1 MAKKQLLLVDADP
14 RSVRVLEVSLKK
26 AGYSVTTAENAADA
40 LEKVEFSVPD
50 LILTDTR
57 LPGTDGYAFVKRLKD
72 NRELSTIPVVFLT
85 SEKSIE
91 DKMRGLELGVE
102 DYLTKPIFV
111 RELIAR
117 VTLLLARKT
126 QQSMATTM
134 PNSRRTRLSGSLEDM
149 GVVDLLQTFEV
160 SRKSGVARVADGP
173 REARVYFRDGKVVD
187 AVMGRLRGEEAVYR
201 ALLWTVGTFEVEF
214 CPVANDEVITTSTQG
229 LLMEGMR
236 RVDEWGRL
244 AEQLPPALA
253 VFEVASEQ
261 LMERLNEIPDELN
274 AILKLFDGRRT
285 LLDVVDDS
293 PFEDLSTLQ
302 TVSKLFF
309 EGLLVVK
316 EDADHLGAD
325 EDIVPTSHPSESL
338 PPPDKRS
345 PFDEVVPARLPSESR
360 LEALGEFA
368 ASSGKELAAQH
379 WSDPPPGPATPS
391 DRPRAVPD
399 FDMMVPVPE
408 ATRVTMFGVA
418 PPANSPPELEV
429 ADERPQAALQDAV
442 GAGRRGL
449 NQTASGLGPL
459 VPFMDGSTDS
469 DLQSSA
475 RALGVTPSPRGAA
488 RHEEGKVIPF
498 PTRREDGEPLLA
510 AQEAATERTH
520 GSPGRFE
527 ESFIPVR
534 ELPRVA
540 EPSQTLPASPA
551 ALALGRTA
559 TRSPTVSH
567 SEPDD
572 HHEFFA
578 AGEVGHYSDGPAPL
592 NSGGELHDVFTEP
605 EPPRLIRTPE
615 MDARRAR
622 NLKIVTFVLMVFVAI
637 GGSAIYRALN
647 ASHAP
652 SGAPSAEP
660 GKSPDRPAP
669 VESAKALD
677 RQQPA
682 ASPVRVAEVQPAV
695 PASAAP
701 EAKPAPAEA
710 PEPEAVVV
718 VPSPAA
724 AESKPAPAAA
734 TKPAPAAAPRRAPRS
749 RREPTSSVPGR
760 EPPRAAAPASKP
772 PTASFPV
779 Q

>member
-26 AGYSVTTAENAADA
+26 AGYSVTTAENASDA

-72 NRELSTIPVVFLT
+72 NRELSAIPVVFLT

-173 REARVYFRDGKVVD
+173 REARVYFRDGRVVD

-253 VFEVASEQ
+253 IFEVAYEQ

-285 LLDVVDDS
+285 LLDVVDES

-325 EDIVPTSHPSESL
+325 EDIVPTSHHSESL

-360 LEALGEFA
+360 LEAFAEFT

-391 DRPRAVPD
+391 ERPRAVPD

-418 PPANSPPELEV
+418 PPANTPAELQV
-429 ADERPQAALQDAV
+429 TDEQPQASLQEAV

-449 NQTASGLGPL
+449 SQTASGLGPL
-459 VPFMDGSTDS
+459 VPFAEGSTDF
-469 DLQSSA
+469 DQQGSA
-475 RALGVTPSPRGAA
+475 RALGVTPSPRGGA

-498 PTRREDGEPLLA
+498 PTRREDAEPSLVAHEVAGER
-510 AQEAATERTH
+510 ER

-527 ESFIPVR
+527 ESLVPVR

-559 TRSPTVSH
+559 TGSPTSSAH

-572 HHEFFA
+572 HHEFFV

-592 NSGGELHDVFTEP
+592 SSRGGLHDAFTEP

-622 NLKIVTFVLMVFVAI
+622 NLKIVTFVLMVFLAI
-637 GGSAIYRALN
+637 GGSAIYTAFN
-647 ASHAP
+647 ASRGH
-652 SGAPSAEP
+652 SIGAASATVAEPAVPVSAEV
-660 GKSPDRPAP
+660 AP
-669 VESAKALD
+669 VEPKLVPVEEPKPE
-677 RQQPA
+677 PA
-682 ASPVRVAEVQPAV
+682 ALVAPSPPAV
-695 PASAAP
+695 ESQPVPALAV
-701 EAKPAPAEA
+701 KPAPAV
-710 PEPEAVVV
+710 AV
-718 VPSPAA
+718 
-724 AESKPAPAAA
+724 
-734 TKPAPAAAPRRAPRS
+734 KPAPAAAPRRAPRES
-749 RREPTSSVPGR
+749 RAPTRREPRSTATSR
-760 EPPRAAAPASKP
+760 EPAPSAAPVAKP

>member
-173 REARVYFRDGKVVD
+173 REARVYFRDGRVVD

-253 VFEVASEQ
+253 IFEVASEQ

-309 EGLLVVK
+309 EGLLVIK

-325 EDIVPTSHPSESL
+325 EDIVPTSHHSESL

-345 PFDEVVPARLPSESR
+345 PFDEVVPARLPSESK
-360 LEALGEFA
+360 LEALGELP
-368 ASSGKELAAQH
+368 ASSGRELAAQH

-399 FDMMVPVPE
+399 FDMMVPAVE
-408 ATRVTMFGVA
+408 GSRVTMFGVA
-418 PPANSPPELEV
+418 PPANSPPELPASPDVQVSQV
-429 ADERPQAALQDAV
+429 ADERLQASLQEAV

-449 NQTASGLGPL
+449 SQTASGLGPL

-469 DLQSSA
+469 DLQGSA
-475 RALGVTPSPRGAA
+475 RALGVTPSPRGGA

-498 PTRREDGEPLLA
+498 PSRREDGEPLLV
-510 AQEAATERTH
+510 AQEAKGERTY

-527 ESFIPVR
+527 ESLVPVR

-559 TRSPTVSH
+559 KRSPTGSH
-567 SEPDD
+567 GEPDE

-592 NSGGELHDVFTEP
+592 SSSGGLHDAFTEP
-605 EPPRLIRTPE
+605 EQPRLIRTPE
-615 MDARRAR
+615 MDERRAK
-622 NLKIVTFVLMVFVAI
+622 NLKIVTIVLAFLFAI
-637 GGSAIYRALN
+637 GGSAIYSAVTG
-647 ASHAP
+647 SQAP

-660 GKSPDRPAP
+660 VRSPDRPVS
-669 VESAKALD
+669 VESAK
-677 RQQPA
+677 
-682 ASPVRVAEVQPAV
+682 VQPAV
-695 PASAAP
+695 PVSAEVAP
-701 EAKPAPAEA
+701 EAKPAPAEEPK
-710 PEPEAVVV
+710 PEPAAVA
-718 VPSPAA
+718 PSPAA
-724 AESKPAPAAA
+724 AESKPAPAVA

-760 EPPRAAAPASKP
+760 EPARSVAPASKP

>member
-26 AGYSVTTAENAADA
+26 AGYSVTTAENASDA

-134 PNSRRTRLSGSLEDM
+134 PNSRRTRLSGSLEDR

-173 REARVYFRDGKVVD
+173 REARIYFRDGRVVD

-253 VFEVASEQ
+253 IFEVAYDQ

-285 LLDVVDDS
+285 LLDVVDES

-325 EDIVPTSHPSESL
+325 EDIVPTSHHSESL

-345 PFDEVVPARLPSESR
+345 PFDEVVPARLPSESK
-360 LEALGEFA
+360 LEALAEYA

-399 FDMMVPVPE
+399 FDMMVPVLE

-418 PPANSPPELEV
+418 PPANTPAELQV
-429 ADERPQAALQDAV
+429 TSDQPQASLQEAA
-442 GAGRRGL
+442 GAERRGL
-449 NQTASGLGPL
+449 SQTASGLGPL
-459 VPFMDGSTDS
+459 VPFMDDSTDS
-469 DLQSSA
+469 DQHGSV
-475 RALGVTPSPRGAA
+475 RALGVTPSPRGGA

-498 PTRREDGEPLLA
+498 PSRREDGDSSMVAHEGAGEKEP
-510 AQEAATERTH
+510 
-520 GSPGRFE
+520 GSPEHFE
-527 ESFIPVR
+527 ESFAPVR

-540 EPSQTLPASPA
+540 DPSQTLPASPA
-551 ALALGRTA
+551 ALALGR
-559 TRSPTVSH
+559 SIKGPPSGSH
-567 SEPDD
+567 HEPDE
-572 HHEFFA
+572 HHEFFV
-578 AGEVGHYSDGPAPL
+578 AGEVGHYSEGPAPSS
-592 NSGGELHDVFTEP
+592 SGGTLSDAFTEP

-622 NLKIVTFVLMVFVAI
+622 NFKVVTFVLMVFLGI
-637 GGSAIYRALN
+637 GGSAIYSAFN
-647 ASHAP
+647 ASRAQ
-652 SGAPSAEP
+652 SDAPSAEP
-660 GKSPDRPAP
+660 NLDRPSVQSVQALTREPPAAGSPSAMAVPPAVPVSAEVLPKPAP
-669 VESAKALD
+669 VE
-677 RQQPA
+677 
-682 ASPVRVAEVQPAV
+682 V
-695 PASAAP
+695 
-701 EAKPAPAEA
+701 AKPEPAT
-710 PEPEAVVV
+710 AVAV
-718 VPSPAA
+718 
-724 AESKPAPAAA
+724 KPAMTA
-734 TKPAPAAAPRRAPRS
+734 KPAPAAAPRGAARESRATA
-749 RREPTSSVPGR
+749 RREPRSNPTSR
-760 EPPRAAAPASKP
+760 EPAPSAAPAVKP